1 LANIKSPDII
11 RKKKNKQIN
20 TNFSIMAIYLKNSF
34 LLFYLVLVSFPI
46 MSSNIIVPNE
56 EILEK
61 PFPLPYERI
70 DLSENDLRN
79 FIDSTID
86 NNKQPIVI
94 FGANWCPDCRILSAV
109 LDLQTVNK
117 YMDDNFEILYIDL
130 GRYDINMSLMEFFD
144 IMPQQG
150 IPRVVILNKE
160 KEVLNMKD
168 TGEWTTA
175 RSRTKQEIF
184 NYFQEYKE

>member
-1 LANIKSPDII
+1 LANIKRPDII
-11 RKKKNKQIN
+11 SKKVNKQNN
-20 TNFSIMAIYLKNSF
+20 TNFSTIFMNLKNSF
-34 LLFYLVLVSFPI
+34 LSFYLVLVSFPI
-46 MSSNIIVPNE
+46 MSTNIIVPNE
-56 EILEK
+56 EILAK
-61 PFPLPYERI
+61 PFPLPYERV
-70 DLSENDLRN
+70 DLSESDLRN
-79 FIDSTID
+79 FIDDTIN
-86 NNKQPIVI
+86 NNKQPVVI

-109 LDLQTVNK
+109 LDLETVNE
-117 YMDDNFEILYIDL
+117 YMNDYFEILYIDL

-150 IPRVVILNKE
+150 IPRVVIINE
-160 KEVLNMKD
+160 DKEVLNIKD

>member
-1 LANIKSPDII
+1 MLI
-11 RKKKNKQIN
+11 
-20 TNFSIMAIYLKNSF
+20 FLKNSF
-34 LLFYLVLVSFPI
+34 VTFYLVLVSFPI

-70 DLSENDLRN
+70 DLSENDLIN
-79 FIDSTID
+79 FIETSIG
-86 NNKQPIVI
+86 NNKQPVVI

-109 LDLQTVNK
+109 LDLQTVKK
-117 YMDDNFEILYIDL
+117 YMNENFDILYVDL
-130 GRYDINMSLMEFFD
+130 GRYDTNMSLMEFFD

-150 IPRVVILNKE
+150 IPRVVILNKD
-160 KEVLNMKD
+160 KGVLNIKD

-184 NYFQEYKE
+184 NYFQKYEE

>member
-1 LANIKSPDII
+1 M

-20 TNFSIMAIYLKNSF
+20 TNFSIMTIYLKSSF
-34 LLFYLVLVSFPI
+34 LSFYLVLVSFPI
-46 MSSNIIVPNE
+46 MSTNIIVPNE

-61 PFPLPYERI
+61 PFPLPYERVN
-70 DLSENDLRN
+70 LSESDLRD
-79 FIDSTID
+79 FIDNTI
-86 NNKQPIVI
+86 NNKKQPVVI

-109 LDLQTVNK
+109 LDLETVNE
-117 YMDDNFEILYIDL
+117 YMDVNFEILYIDL

-150 IPRVVILNKE
+150 IPRVVILNKD
-160 KEVLNMKD
+160 KEVLNIKD